1 MNLLK
6 KRGFTLIELMIVV
19 AIIGILAAI
28 AIPNFIKFQARSKQ
42 AEART
47 NLKSVFTAQKSY
59 FGDHDKFGTTFKN
72 IGFAPEPGNRYSYG
86 MRTGG
91 DCVALSSTLAE
102 DCLGQDLKFGS
113 TLPTSHPPLA
123 AGGVLP
129 TLASCPGACYF
140 NASAQG
146 NVDNDPDADS
156 WGITSS
162 VGTAIALTN
171 ACGVEGVNAPPGE
184 PTNAYNDVS
193 CP

>member
-1 MNLLK
+1 MKLFKN
-6 KRGFTLIELMIVV
+6 RGFTLIELMIVV

-59 FGDHDKFGTTFKN
+59 FGEQDKYGISFKHV
-72 IGFAPEPGNRYSYG
+72 GFAPEPGNRYSYG
-86 MRTGG
+86 LVVPCNKAAAAT
-91 DCVALSSTLAE
+91 DTN
-102 DCLGQDLKFGS
+102 CLGTDIKFPVPAAQDPF
-113 TLPTSHPPLA
+113 A
-123 AGGVLP
+123 AEGVLP
-129 TLASCPGACYF
+129 TPADCPGACFF
-140 NASAQG
+140 NAGAVG
-146 NVDNDPDADS
+146 NIDNDPKSDS

-162 VGTAIALTN
+162 TPDGVLLADP
-171 ACGVEGVNAPPGE
+171 CGVDATKALPGE